1 MMSDGKGE
9 KQNIIIYIYISPPT
23 RLFLGVKLPLNV
35 MSVSPAIEMLF
46 DYIESVQVA
55 L

>member
-1 MMSDGKGE
+1 MMSDGKGR
-9 KQNIIIYIYISPPT
+9 KQNINIYITTYIF
-23 RLFLGVKLPLNV
+23 FLGVKLPLNV